1 MSMSCYDESQSFSVS
16 VKAADVDHIAVLAD
30 SNKARGSTNRVEK
43 ENKASYPRSCAK
55 TNVLWSTAPLQQ
67 G

>member
-1 MSMSCYDESQSFSVS
+1 MSMSCYDESLSFSVS
-16 VKAADVDHIAVLAD
+16 VKTADVDHIAVLAD
-30 SNKARGSTNRVEK
+30 NNKTSYSTNRVEK

-55 TNVLWSTAPLQQ
+55 TIVLWSTAPLQQ